1 MRLCRAQTVTPDHRS
16 LAEVSPTQ
24 RSWDTDVLP
33 TGTAKAQAVQSMF
46 DAIAPRYDVVNRIM
60 TFRLDVR
67 WRRTAVAALSLRR
80 GSTVLDLASGTG
92 DLCREL
98 ERQGQHPLSFDFSFG
113 MLSADTSRVPRI
125 QADALSL
132 PVRTSSVDG
141 ITCGFALRNFVELP
155 RFFAELSRTVR
166 TGGRI
171 ALLDV
176 SVPDNPIIRAGNA
189 VYFGKIVPLIGGLF
203 SDRAAYRY
211 LPRSVSYLPTP
222 QEMCVMLESV
232 GFQNVRHRQLS
243 GGLTQLLTAT
253 RS

>member
-1 MRLCRAQTVTPDHRS
+1 MTPDHRS
-16 LAEVSPTQ
+16 LAQVGQTQ
-24 RSWDTDVLP
+24 RSWDSDVLP
-33 TGTAKAQAVQSMF
+33 TGTAKARAVQSMF

-67 WRRTAVAALSLRR
+67 WRRIAVAALSLER
-80 GSTVLDLASGTG
+80 GSTILDLASGTG

-98 ERQGQHPLSFDFSFG
+98 ERQGQYPLSFDFSFG
-113 MLSADTSRVPRI
+113 MLSADTSGVPRV
-125 QADALSL
+125 QGDALSL
-132 PVRTSSVDG
+132 PVRTGSVDG

-166 TGGRI
+166 AGGRV

-176 SVPDNPIIRAGNA
+176 SVPDNPIVRAGNS
-189 VYFGKIVPLIGGLF
+189 VYFGKVVPLIGGLF

-211 LPRSVSYLPTP
+211 LPRSVSYLPTR
-222 QEMCVMLESV
+222 QELCAMLESA